1 MTKRV
6 RYGKK
11 IIVWGM
17 LLTLM
22 LTMLPASYVKA
33 ASTVTEGEGTEENP
47 EIPEEE
53 EKEIKILMV
62 GNSFTRKTES
72 KVNYNVGEILQRLAN
87 INEKKLDVDIIANDG
102 AYLSYYAFW
111 SHDYKA
117 YHEELIKALKENQYD
132 YIILQDQTK
141 VAVEKYED
149 TMLPGIRQ
157 IYAYVDSYQ
166 ENAKIWLYET
176 AAYVDGTT
184 ISVNGT
190 EKTLTAQEF
199 QERNLYGYTRIQNEL
214 GFEVIPI
221 GSMIYHAT
229 QVFPEINM
237 VCEDL
242 RHPSYDGYYLAAAS
256 FYYRLFGEK
265 PVSTTELLEYSKVSD
280 ENLEKLNTLPGNAML
295 LNKTKVSIKMGETTT
310 LLPEIRATEE
320 VKGTIFW
327 KSLNEEIVKV
337 DMATGVITGVTEGKT
352 AILAETTTGLMAV
365 CEVEVKNDKTSDIF
379 FSKESF
385 CVSVGDQICVLPQVK
400 DWEKFECSK
409 WTSNNKLVATVSQT
423 GVVTAHK
430 IGKATIRIKDI
441 TTSEVLASY
450 DIYVSGAKPRNV
462 SAVVKSRKKDGGSI
476 KISWSAVYGS
486 QLYRVY
492 RYDAATG
499 YYKLLGATNTT
510 SYVDKTVKGNV
521 QYYYKVT
528 SGANNTL
535 TESKKSSKAEAMILK
550 AVNVKVTAAKKKYIR
565 LKWNKNTK
573 ATGYIIYRSTKKGSG
588 YKEIKRFTSKSKVSF
603 KDKNVKKRKVYYYKI
618 QTYKNTSGQI
628 YYSKKTAAVKARAG
642 KKKKVSGEETQL

>member
-1 MTKRV
+1 MVRKF

-11 IIVWGM
+11 LIVWS
-17 LLTLM
+17 LLVALLLAM
-22 LTMLPASYVKA
+22 VPANYAKA
-33 ASTVTEGEGTEENP
+33 ETSIAEGTEENP
-47 EIPEEE
+47 EITEEE
-53 EKEIKILMV
+53 EKEIKVLMV

-72 KVNYNVGEILQRLAN
+72 KVNYNVGEILQRLAD

-117 YHEELIKALKENQYD
+117 YHEQLLTALKENQYD

-149 TMLPGIRQ
+149 TMFPAIRQ

-176 AAYVDGTT
+176 AAYEDGTT
-184 ISVNGT
+184 VSVNGT

-229 QVFPEINM
+229 QIFPEINM

-256 FYYRLFGEK
+256 FYYRLYGEK
-265 PVSTTELLEYSKVSD
+265 PMSTTELLGYSKVSD
-280 ENLEKLNTLPGNAML
+280 ENLGKLNTLPGNTLL
-295 LNKTKVSIKMGETTT
+295 LNKNKVSIKLGETTT
-310 LLPEIRATEE
+310 LIPEVRAEE
-320 VKGTIFW
+320 DKKGTIFW
-327 KSLNEEIVKV
+327 KSLNTDIATV
-337 DMATGVITGVTEGKT
+337 DITTGVITGVAEGTT

-365 CEVEVKNDKTSDIF
+365 CQVEVENDKLADIF
-379 FSKESF
+379 FSKKSYS
-385 CVSVGDQICVLPQVK
+385 VSVGDQICILPQVRN
-400 DWEKFECSK
+400 WTVFECSK
-409 WTSNNKLVATVSQT
+409 WTTNNKPVASISQT

-430 IGKATIRIKDI
+430 IGKATIKLKDI

-450 DIYVSGAKPRNV
+450 DLYVSGKPPRNV
-462 SAVVKSRKKDGGSI
+462 TAEVKSRKKNGGSI
-476 KISWSAVYGS
+476 KISWSAVYGAK
-486 QLYRVY
+486 LYRVY
-492 RYDAATG
+492 RYDSSTKV
-499 YYKLLGATNTT
+499 YKLIGTSTTT
-510 SYVDKTVKGNV
+510 SYVDKTVKGNKK
-521 QYYYKVT
+521 YYYKVT
-528 SGANNTL
+528 SGAANIL
-535 TESKKSSKAEAMILK
+535 TESEKSNKAEAMILK
-550 AVNVKVTAAKKKYIR
+550 AATVKVTAAKKKFIR
-565 LKWNKNTK
+565 LKWDKNTK
-573 ATGYIIYRSTKKGSG
+573 ATGYIIYRSTKKNSG
-588 YKEIKRFTSKSKVSF
+588 YKEIKRFSSKAKVSY

-618 QTYKNTSGQI
+618 QTYKNTSKQT
-628 YYSKKTAAVKARAG
+628 YYSKKTTAIKARAG
-642 KKKKVSGEETQL
+642 KKKTTSSEGSES